1 MVESQVKEEAEEIQK
16 PHRDIYDMILRAF
29 IGMLI
34 NLAVGRVKK
43 KRELKKERKKA
54 GREIAK
60 LAKKGGEVPEELRKE
75 ATRGLSCRSK
85 KKYLRKVKKVRK
97 KKRLWIVIAVA
108 VAVAL
113 AVRSAK
119 K

>member
-16 PHRDIYDMILRAF
+16 PQRDIRDIILRAL

-34 NLAVGRVKK
+34 KFAVGRIKK

-60 LAKKGGEVPEELRKE
+60 LSKKGREIPEELRTE
-75 ATRGLSCRSK
+75 AARGLSRRSK
-85 KKYLRKVKKVRK
+85 KKYMRKAKKAHK
-97 KKRLWIVIAVA
+97 KKRLCIIIAVA
-108 VAVAL
+108 IVVAL
-113 AVRSAK
+113 VVRSAK